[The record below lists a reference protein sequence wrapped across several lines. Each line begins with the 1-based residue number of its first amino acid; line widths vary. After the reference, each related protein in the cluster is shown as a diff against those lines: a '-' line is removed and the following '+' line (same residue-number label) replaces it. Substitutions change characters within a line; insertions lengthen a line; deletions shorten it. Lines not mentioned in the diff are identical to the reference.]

1 MTATISKGTLN
12 LRFMQNAQNAEKN
25 HVNES
30 IESLVQ
36 DESRWEVAKEVR
48 DAWGMMGSE
57 PPSSLAVI
65 HEASY
70 LPFVFSGCNDA
81 SGSPQEAVKL
91 RGRRTWNKRG
101 QEVTEGELQ
110 SLDDSR
116 GSPSA
121 RQVPTEEQ
129 QRQHHNHNTSKR
141 LTSISS
147 FGPRSSSTKDI
158 ERAKPRNTK
167 SAREIIREDV
177 VVGSGI
183 KIRNL
188 ETEEEDK
195 SSGDCSLP
203 SRSALPPPPSAP
215 SPHMATSSLSTRDKF
230 LKPAGVDEPSDFV
243 SRGDGSRPARP
254 ETDTIRGTRRPNLKR
269 DRDDRRR
276 EDAGA
281 QTTTTSSRKRR
292 KSGAA
297 AAA

>member
-12 LRFMQNAQNAEKN
+12 LRFMQNAQNAEQN
-25 HVNES
+25 LANES
-30 IESLVQ
+30 MESLVQ

-48 DAWGMMGSE
+48 DAWGMGSE
-57 PPSSLAVI
+57 PPSSLAVT

-101 QEVTEGELQ
+101 QEVTEGELL
-110 SLDDSR
+110 SHDDSR

-121 RQVPTEEQ
+121 RQVPIEDE
-129 QRQHHNHNTSKR
+129 RQHHNASKR

-147 FGPRSSSTKDI
+147 FGPRSSTKDI

-167 SAREIIREDV
+167 SARELIREDF

-183 KIRNL
+183 KIRDL

-195 SSGDCSLP
+195 SSGDCSPP
-203 SRSALPPPPSAP
+203 SRGPPPPPPSAP
-215 SPHMATSSLSTRDKF
+215 SPHKPASSLSTPNNRDKF
-230 LKPAGVDEPSDFV
+230 LKPAGVDEPSDSV
-243 SRGDGSRPARP
+243 SRRDGSRPARP
-254 ETDTIRGTRRPNLKR
+254 EADSRGTRRPNLKR

-276 EDAGA
+276 GDAGA
-281 QTTTTSSRKRR
+281 HTTTNGKRK

>member
-1 MTATISKGTLN
+1 MAATISKGTLN
-12 LRFMQNAQNAEKN
+12 LRFMQNAQNAEQN
-25 HVNES
+25 LANES
-30 IESLVQ
+30 VESFVH

-48 DAWGMMGSE
+48 DAWGMGSE
-57 PPSSLAVI
+57 PSSSLAVT

-101 QEVTEGELQ
+101 QEVTEGELL
-110 SLDDSR
+110 SHDDSR

-121 RQVPTEEQ
+121 RQVPMEEE
-129 QRQHHNHNTSKR
+129 RQHHNASKR

-147 FGPRSSSTKDI
+147 FGPRSSTKDI

-167 SAREIIREDV
+167 SARELIREDV
-177 VVGSGI
+177 VAGSGI

-188 ETEEEDK
+188 ETEAEDK
-195 SSGDCSLP
+195 SSGDCSHP
-203 SRSALPPPPSAP
+203 SRGPPPPPSAP
-215 SPHMATSSLSTRDKF
+215 SPHKPASSLSTPNNRNKF
-230 LKPAGVDEPSDFV
+230 LKPAGVDEPSDSV
-243 SRGDGSRPARP
+243 SRGDGSRPTRP
-254 ETDTIRGTRRPNLKR
+254 EVDSRATRRPNLKR

-276 EDAGA
+276 DDAGA
-281 QTTTTSSRKRR
+281 QITTNRKRK

>member
-1 MTATISKGTLN
+1 MAATISKGTLN
-12 LRFMQNAQNAEKN
+12 LRFMQNAQNAEQN
-25 HVNES
+25 LADES

-48 DAWGMMGSE
+48 DAWGMGSE
-57 PPSSLAVI
+57 PPSSLAVT

-101 QEVTEGELQ
+101 QEVTEGELL
-110 SLDDSR
+110 SHDDSR

-121 RQVPTEEQ
+121 RQGPMEEE
-129 QRQHHNHNTSKR
+129 RQHHDASKR

-147 FGPRSSSTKDI
+147 FGPRSSTKDI

-167 SAREIIREDV
+167 SARELIREDV
-177 VVGSGI
+177 V
-183 KIRNL
+183 
-188 ETEEEDK
+188 
-195 SSGDCSLP
+195 SSGDCSPP
-203 SRSALPPPPSAP
+203 SRAPPPPPPSAP
-215 SPHMATSSLSTRDKF
+215 SPHKPASSLSTPNNRDKF
-230 LKPAGVDEPSDFV
+230 LKPAGVDDPSDSV
-243 SRGDGSRPARP
+243 SRRDGSRPARP
-254 ETDTIRGTRRPNLKR
+254 EADSRGMRRPNLKR

-276 EDAGA
+276 GNAGA
-281 QTTTTSSRKRR
+281 QTTTNGKRK